1 MSNHE
6 RRPPSGRDFAVFEAV
21 ILGGTSTREA
31 AEQFRVS
38 QTRVCQLVERVR
50 EWQAEVLPAES
61 DSDERRLRLA
71 KILAAGRLDHLY
83 GEMMQA
89 WRRSQ
94 GEMKKTRSS
103 RFGDDVTTTF
113 FSPGDPKYALAAM
126 RLATAQAAL
135 GVFGGL
141 ACPPEEDEEAC
152 EAGHS
157 EASPCDTGR
166 PEARPTKDPPI
177 EDCSQNGQPKPA
189 PAKEAASEPAATT
202 SSKTTCGELSPRQA
216 AARERFLGPVQPP
229 IPAGE
234 SSQTVTQIQV
244 TPEQLGLSVADILSR
259 QQRRAGRRARRA
271 G

>member
-1 MSNHE
+1 MLSHK
-6 RRPPSGRDFAVFEAV
+6 RRPPSGRDFEVFEAV
-21 ILGGTSTREA
+21 ILGGKSTREA

-50 EWQAEVLPAES
+50 DWQAEVLPAES

-126 RLATAQAAL
+126 RLATAAAAL

-141 ACPPEEDEEAC
+141 ACPPEEGEEAF

-177 EDCSQNGQPKPA
+177 EDCSQNGQPRPEVATVAVTKQ
-189 PAKEAASEPAATT
+189 AASAA
-202 SSKTTCGELSPRQA
+202 SKTTCGDLSPRQA
-216 AARERFLGPVQPP
+216 AARERFLGTVQPP
-229 IPAGE
+229 PAAGE
-234 SSQTVTQIQV
+234 TAAATMQMQV

>member
-1 MSNHE
+1 MSSHE

-21 ILGGTSTREA
+21 ILGGKSTREA
-31 AEQFRVS
+31 AEQFRLS

-50 EWQAEVLPAES
+50 EWQAEVLPAADGDDDE
-61 DSDERRLRLA
+61 ERRVRLA
-71 KILAAGRLDHLY
+71 KIVAAGRLDHLY

-141 ACPPEEDEEAC
+141 ACPPEEADDAEQEPG
-152 EAGHS
+152 E
-157 EASPCDTGR
+157 TGR
-166 PEARPTKDPPI
+166 PEARPTKNPLV
-177 EDCSQNGQPKPA
+177 EDCSQNGQARPA
-189 PAKEAASEPAATT
+189 VAKEAACDPAATAC
-202 SSKTTCGELSPRQA
+202 SKTTCGDLSPRQA
-216 AARERFLGPVQPP
+216 AARERFLGPVQSPP
-229 IPAGE
+229 VAGE
-234 SSQTVTQIQV
+234 SGNGVTQIQV